1 MQNLANID
9 CWIFDLDNT
18 LYPASTDLFAQV
30 CEKMTSYIA
39 NTLNV
44 DKAKADKMRYEYW
57 QKYGTSLAGLMK
69 NFKIDPDHFLEVVHD
84 IDFSVLNKDSKL
96 VDTLNEL
103 PGRKI
108 VYTNGT
114 VPYAKEVL
122 KYRGLADVFDEIYG
136 VENAN
141 YIPKPSPEAFKLI
154 FAKAN
159 VIYNRSA
166 MFEDEVRNLKA
177 PFDLGLK
184 TILICDSPTN
194 ETYVDYSVKNLT
206 DFLRQIISTS
216 LIGKD
221 EIII

>member
-1 MQNLANID
+1 MKNLANID

-30 CEKMTSYIA
+30 CEKMSTYIV

-44 DKAKADKMRYEYW
+44 DKTRADKMRYEYW

-84 IDFSVLNKDSKL
+84 IDFSVLSKDPKL
-96 VDTLNEL
+96 LNALNEL

-114 VPYAKEVL
+114 VPYAREVL

-141 YIPKPSPEAFKLI
+141 YIPKPSPEAYKLI
-154 FAKAN
+154 FSKA
-159 VIYNRSA
+159 
-166 MFEDEVRNLKA
+166 
-177 PFDLGLK
+177 
-184 TILICDSPTN
+184 
-194 ETYVDYSVKNLT
+194 
-206 DFLRQIISTS
+206 
-216 LIGKD
+216 
-221 EIII
+221 

>member
-1 MQNLANID
+1 MKNLANIN

-30 CEKMTSYIA
+30 CEKMSSYIA
-39 NTLNV
+39 NTLDV
-44 DKAKADKMRYEYW
+44 DKAKADKIRYEYW

-69 NFKIDPDHFLEVVHD
+69 NFKIDPDHFLEIVHD
-84 IDFSVLNKDSKL
+84 IDFSVLSEDSNL
-96 VDTLNEL
+96 LNALEEL
-103 PGRKI
+103 SGRKI

-122 KYRGLADVFDEIYG
+122 KFRGLAGVFDEIYG

-141 YIPKPSPEAFKLI
+141 YIPKPFPEAYELI
-154 FAKAN
+154 FAKAKI
-159 VIYNRSA
+159 IYNRSA
-166 MFEDEVRNLKA
+166 MFEDEIRNLKV

-184 TILICDSPTN
+184 TILVCDTPTN
-194 ETYVDYSVKNLT
+194 ENYVDYSVENLP

-216 LIGKD
+216 LTEKN
-221 EIII
+221 

>member
-1 MQNLANID
+1 MKNLANID

-30 CEKMTSYIA
+30 CEKMSSYIA
-39 NTLNV
+39 NTLDV
-44 DKAKADKMRYEYW
+44 DKAKADKIRYEYW
-57 QKYGTSLAGLMK
+57 KKYGTSLAGLMK

-84 IDFSVLNKDSKL
+84 IDFSVLSKDPKL
-96 VDTLNEL
+96 LNALNEL

-114 VPYAKEVL
+114 VPYAREVL

-136 VENAN
+136 VEKAN
-141 YIPKPSPEAFKLI
+141 YIPKPSPEAYKLV

-159 VIYNRSA
+159 IIYNRSA
-166 MFEDEVRNLKA
+166 MFEDEIRNLKV

-184 TILICDSPTN
+184 TILISDSLTKEN
-194 ETYVDYSVKNLT
+194 YVDYSVKNLP

-216 LIGKD
+216 LTEKN
-221 EIII
+221 

>member
-1 MQNLANID
+1 MKNLANID

-18 LYPASTDLFAQV
+18 LYPASTNLFEQV
-30 CEKMTSYIA
+30 SEKMTNYIA
-39 NTLNV
+39 NFLGI

-84 IDFSVLNKDSKL
+84 IDFSVLSKDPKL
-96 VDTLNEL
+96 LNALNEL

-114 VPYAKEVL
+114 VPYAREVL

-166 MFEDEVRNLKA
+166 MFEDEVRNLKT

-194 ETYVDYSVKNLT
+194 ETYVDYSVKNLP

-216 LIGKD
+216 L
-221 EIII
+221 

>member
-1 MQNLANID
+1 MKNLANID

-30 CEKMTSYIA
+30 SEKMSGYIA
-39 NTLNV
+39 NFLDI
-44 DKAKADKMRYEYW
+44 DKAKADKMRYKYW
-57 QKYGTSLAGLMK
+57 QKYGTSLAGLMR

-96 VDTLNEL
+96 INTLNEL

-114 VPYAKEVL
+114 VPYARKVL
-122 KYRGLADVFDEIYG
+122 KYRGLADAFDEIYG
-136 VENAN
+136 IENAN
-141 YIPKPSPEAFKLI
+141 YIPKPSPKAYEMI
-154 FAKAN
+154 FAKSN
-159 VIYNRSA
+159 IIYNRSA
-166 MFEDEVRNLKA
+166 MFEDEIRNLKV

-184 TILICDSPTN
+184 TILICDRPTSEN
-194 ETYVDYSVKNLT
+194 HVDYSVESLP

-216 LIGKD
+216 LTEKH
-221 EIII
+221 